1 MDYTG
6 VKSQLTRKHDK
17 TGLYYEVGHS
27 DGDVEQITDEPDSAQ
42 LLEELHTA
50 VLAAKQ
56 NHMKRKR
63 DSKIV
68 ATVTRK
74 RRKAMA

>member
-1 MDYTG
+1 
-6 VKSQLTRKHDK
+6 VSKHDK
-17 TGLYYEVGHS
+17 NSLYYEVEYS
-27 DGDVEQITDEPDSAQ
+27 DGDLEQITDEPDSAQ

-63 DSKIV
+63 DSNI
-68 ATVTRK
+68 TVTDTRK
-74 RRKAMA
+74 RRKTLA